1 MRKLYLF
8 SVMALLLLLMSACGG
23 SSPTTADT
31 PAGNAE
37 ATDKGKEGNSEK
49 EPTQEPEPTKEPEPT
64 EEPKEASYKPGDKF
78 TLGKWEVVL
87 DSFEF
92 NQKVS
97 DDMFSSS
104 ADEGSKFIILKY
116 TVTNNGTEADDFT
129 AMFNGVKMDV
139 IFKDQYEYD
148 YTITMI
154 DGDLS
159 KENIKPLASK
169 SGFVVVEVPD
179 AVSES
184 TESLIVKLEEE
195 GDKATITLR

>member
-1 MRKLYLF
+1 
-8 SVMALLLLLMSACGG
+8 
-23 SSPTTADT
+23 
-31 PAGNAE
+31 
-37 ATDKGKEGNSEK
+37 
-49 EPTQEPEPTKEPEPT
+49 
-64 EEPKEASYKPGDKF
+64 
-78 TLGKWEVVL
+78 
-87 DSFEF
+87 
-92 NQKVS
+92 
-97 DDMFSSS
+97 
-104 ADEGSKFIILKY
+104 
-116 TVTNNGTEADDFT
+116 
-129 AMFNGVKMDV
+129 MDV